1 VDKGN
6 QIFHSVKML
15 GGTIGVSCDMSH
27 PDAATH
33 VRRPIRNFRSKL
45 QRVAQLRD
53 MINRCIE
60 NPVKG
65 KMLSPDDPKM
75 RALVAYYVI
84 AQRNASL

>member
-1 VDKGN
+1 
-6 QIFHSVKML
+6 
-15 GGTIGVSCDMSH
+15 
-27 PDAATH
+27 
-33 VRRPIRNFRSKL
+33 
-45 QRVAQLRD
+45 VAQLRD